1 MLKPEAERAAAFL
14 APHFPNGAAD
24 VEVRKG
30 KDGQGRDF
38 YFIRTYGVP
47 GGDLSTPADVLRFVA
62 KNVFESE

>member
-14 APHFPNGAAD
+14 APHFPNGEAD

-30 KDGQGRDF
+30 KDGQGREF
-38 YFIRTYGVP
+38 YFVRTYGKP
-47 GGDLSTPADVLRFVA
+47 ISDLSTPADVLRFVA